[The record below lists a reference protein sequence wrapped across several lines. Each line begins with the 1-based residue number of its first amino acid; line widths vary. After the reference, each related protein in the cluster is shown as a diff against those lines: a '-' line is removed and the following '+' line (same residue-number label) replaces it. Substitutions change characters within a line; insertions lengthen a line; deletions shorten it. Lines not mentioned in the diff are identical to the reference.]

1 MKKAIE
7 SPDIPKAIGP
17 YSAAITQGNMVFT
30 AGQLGVDP
38 KTGQF
43 AGNSVEDQTKQALKN
58 MGSILQAAGCTFDNV
73 VKVTVFLADIAEFC
87 CNERNLRVI
96 FLPSLSRTQCVSS
109 WRPSKKRPCRN
120 RSNCN
125 SGVVN

>member
-43 AGNSVEDQTKQALKN
+43 AGNSIEEQTKQALKN

-73 VKVTVFLADIAEFC
+73 VKVTVFLADIAEFGAM
-87 CNERNLRVI
+87 NEIYASFFSPPYPARSAFQVGALPKNARVEI
-96 FLPSLSRTQCVSS
+96 EAIAIRE
-109 WRPSKKRPCRN
+109 
-120 RSNCN
+120 
-125 SGVVN
+125 